1 METDCGVIGGEV
13 FEVPSFCF
21 LLFGLELDE
30 DLSFDHSVCFSL
42 LVFSA

>member
-21 LLFGLELDE
+21 LLFGLELE